1 MDIYSLNL
9 NSPLGNLV
17 PTQSRLWLMGR
28 QEVSW
33 VPRVLGSSTQLYAGF
48 LFSKHVGVRG
58 SNEVEVLALLDAL
71 SIVFCISLRADN
83 SE

>member
-1 MDIYSLNL
+1 M
-9 NSPLGNLV
+9 
-17 PTQSRLWLMGR
+17 R
-28 QEVSW
+28 EVM
-33 VPRVLGSSTQLYAGF
+33 F
-48 LFSKHVGVRG
+48 LFSKHVGVRD